1 MILLNGNQTM
11 TMTHFL
17 LEQWKKA
24 GKIHGKEFIGSTI
37 VSTH

>member
-11 TMTHFL
+11 VLMTAFL

-24 GKIHGKEFIGSTI
+24 GKITANNLL
-37 VSTH
+37 VPL